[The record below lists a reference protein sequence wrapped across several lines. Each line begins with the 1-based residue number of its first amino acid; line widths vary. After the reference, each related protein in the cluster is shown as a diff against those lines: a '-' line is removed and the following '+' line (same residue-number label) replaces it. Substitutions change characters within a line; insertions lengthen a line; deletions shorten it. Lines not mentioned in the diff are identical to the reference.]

1 MIRNYEAEQAILGSV
16 LLEGSIVRDLIL
28 EDIHFDESAHR
39 KIYKA
44 MREISDQ
51 DQPINIV
58 SVTTQLGDI
67 IHNCGG
73 VSYLTDLA
81 GSVPSTA
88 AVKHYQRMVLE
99 AYRNRKTQEQAL
111 KYSENPGDISLDDLI
126 KNLESMRELGVE
138 SEEKSTYDYLTEIAN
153 DILSPTSD
161 EQNGFKTGYRD
172 FDNMTGGGPQRGDLI
187 IVAARPSMGK
197 TAFAL
202 NMASGHCRNGGSVDM
217 FSLEMGAKQLLHRM
231 ISAEGNIDGQKWRT
245 MSFSTEDYNKALDA
259 IGVITDW
266 QVDIHEKAR
275 TVSDIRAIVRRS
287 VNEKNRDKH
296 MVVIDYLQL
305 MSSVGRYERRDLE
318 VGAMTRELKLL
329 ARELD
334 IPIILLSQ
342 LSRGVESRQDKRPM
356 MSDLRESGNIE
367 QDADVIGFLYR
378 DDYYDAESENQN
390 IVEIILGKQRNG
402 PVGNVELAFL
412 KEYGKFVNL
421 DYRYSEME
429 VPPA

>member
-1 MIRNYEAEQAILGSV
+1 MIRNHEAEQAILGAV
-16 LLEGSIVRDLIL
+16 LLEGSIVKDLVL
-28 EDIHFDESAHR
+28 ESTHFHDPANRE
-39 KIYKA
+39 IYKS
-44 MREISDQ
+44 MREISNQ
-51 DQPINIV
+51 DEPINIV
-58 SVTTQLGDI
+58 SVTTKLGEHI
-67 IHNCGG
+67 NKCGG

-111 KYSENPGDISLDDLI
+111 KYSENPGDTSLDDLI
-126 KNLESMRELGVE
+126 KSLESLRGVGIE

-153 DILSPTSD
+153 DILSPPVD

-187 IVAARPSMGK
+187 IIAARPSMGK

-202 NMASGHCRNGGSVDM
+202 NMASGHCRNGGSIDM
-217 FSLEMGAKQLLHRM
+217 FSLEMGTKQLLHRM

-245 MSFSTEDYNKALDA
+245 MSFSNEDYSKAMDA
-259 IGVITDW
+259 IGVMTDW
-266 QVDIHEKAR
+266 QLDIHEKAR
-275 TVSDIRAIVRRS
+275 TVSDIRAIVRQS

-378 DDYYDAESENQN
+378 DDYYDAESEDQN
-390 IVEIILGKQRNG
+390 IVEIILSKQRNG

-421 DYRYSEME
+421 DYRYSNME